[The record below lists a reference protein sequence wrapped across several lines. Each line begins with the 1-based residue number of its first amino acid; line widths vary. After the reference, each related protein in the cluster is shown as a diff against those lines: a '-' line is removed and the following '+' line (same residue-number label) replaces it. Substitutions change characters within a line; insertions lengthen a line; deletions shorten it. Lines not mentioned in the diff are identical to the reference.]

1 MAGGE
6 PATPVFAL
14 LGHGNEESI
23 PYEERRPV
31 PEGVTVV
38 LFTEPGQPLP
48 VWQAERIW
56 DGMQENPELF
66 QNPVA
71 NKARIQERTGTTL
84 RIYESGAPL
93 PAMIYYPE
101 GSISLSD
108 GSTRY
113 FPAGL
118 YPIPVPFPTMAGMS
132 IQKSGAL
139 VRENIE
145 QLYSGDYNQRFRD
158 LFKAELQQTGR
169 VTLRKLRE
177 FQFPIQTI
185 LQQPGVYYLLNCRFI
200 KGLQDRVDTFL
211 NHVLSRLVNGGH
223 EDTNEMKDDFR
234 SAIQTILKNR
244 TIIPE
249 KKLDYIRFQIQLQS
263 GIPNVNTIE
272 GPFTNEELQHEL
284 SNSELDS
291 NSREYFEFLQFKRNL
306 LAEFEHEFGALQQR
320 VRLTR
325 TLSNAHQANRYGR
338 GGSKRTRRRTRKR
351 HSLNRK
357 RQTHGK

>member
-38 LFTEPGQPLP
+38 LFTEPGQSLP
-48 VWQAERIW
+48 VWQAELIW
-56 DGMQENPELF
+56 DGMRENPELF
-66 QNPVA
+66 RDPVE
-71 NKARIQERTGTTL
+71 NKARIQELTGATL
-84 RIYESGAPL
+84 RIYQSGAPL
-93 PAMIYYPE
+93 PAMVYYPE
-101 GSISLSD
+101 GSVVSAF
-108 GSTRY
+108 GPTRY
-113 FPAGL
+113 FPTGL
-118 YPIPVPFPTMAGMS
+118 YPIPVPFPTMAGKS

-145 QLYSGDYNQRFRD
+145 KLYSGEYNQRFRD
-158 LFKAELQQTGR
+158 LFESELQQTGR
-169 VTLRKLRE
+169 VTLRKLKE
-177 FQFPIQTI
+177 FQFPIQDI

-211 NHVLSRLVNGGH
+211 KNVLSRIVNGGY
-223 EDTNEMKDDFR
+223 EYANEMKDDFR
-234 SAIQTILKNR
+234 SAIQTILNNR

-249 KKLDYIRFQIQLQS
+249 KKLDSIRIQIQLRS

-272 GPFTNEELQHEL
+272 GSYTNEELQHEL
-284 SNSELDS
+284 RNSELDS
-291 NSREYFEFLQFKRNL
+291 NSREYFEFLQLKRNL

-325 TLSNAHQANRYGR
+325 TLSNAHQMERYGR
-338 GGSKRTRRRTRKR
+338 GGRRKRRRTRKR